1 MQRITSREGP
11 SAARTGFSV
20 LGSERTAT
28 TSFPP
33 ARPGVL
39 SVTMRSSRVAPA
51 NPSAQS
57 AQHNNSMPAATRG
70 NLGTLLIRDFL
81 TEIGRLLQ
89 RYGFQAFLQSIGS
102 RVVGEKQR
110 NEEQRRQEHP
120 PIRSQDVIL
129 LQ

>member
-20 LGSERTAT
+20 FFFVCTAS
-28 TSFPP
+28 TSFSPP
-33 ARPGVL
+33 RPGVL
-39 SVTMRSSRVAPA
+39 SVTKRSSPAPPA
-51 NPSAQS
+51 NPTAQS
-57 AQHNNSMPAATRG
+57 AQNNNSMPAATRG
-70 NLGTLLIRDFL
+70 NLGTLFIRDFL

-110 NEEQRRQEHP
+110 HEEQRRQEHP